1 MITIDD
7 LNKVDIRVGKIISCS
22 LIPKEQAKY
31 STHKLEIDF
40 GKELGV
46 KKSCARLINYTLEEL
61 NNRLI
66 IAVANLVPRQIGKN
80 ISEVLVIGT
89 PDDKNECILII
100 PGNNAKIGSR
110 VY

>member
-7 LNKVDIRVGKIISCS
+7 LNKIDIRVGKIVSCS
-22 LIPKEQAKY
+22 LIPDGKY

-61 NNRLI
+61 NHRLI
-66 IAVANLVPRQIGKN
+66 IAVTNLAPRQIGKN

-89 PDDKNECILII
+89 PDDKNECILIS
-100 PGNNAKIGSR
+100 PGKNSVVGSR